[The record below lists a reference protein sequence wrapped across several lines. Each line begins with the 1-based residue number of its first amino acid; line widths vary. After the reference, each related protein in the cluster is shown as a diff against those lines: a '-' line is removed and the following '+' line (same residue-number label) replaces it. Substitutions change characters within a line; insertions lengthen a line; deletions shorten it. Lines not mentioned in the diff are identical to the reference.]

1 MCAIITEMLSSA
13 QGNQAGTQL
22 IENLLVLLAMFIY
35 TWKYAPPG
43 FLHRDTSQSAEPNM
57 VFVFSIPVFIKLAL
71 Y

>member
-1 MCAIITEMLSSA
+1 MCAIITEMLCSA

-43 FLHRDTSQSAEPNM
+43 LHRDTSQSAEPNM